1 MAVSPGQAIAN
12 ARRTKTFEEGKCL
25 VFVREMFGVA
35 ARDPS
40 AAAAWRLTKFKHPV
54 RSGAQTPRGAP
65 VYWIG
70 GSEGNGHIA
79 IATGNGNCWSSDAGG
94 SGIVAKVNID
104 ELTERWSA
112 LRFQGWAEDV
122 NGVRVFDAADAK
134 KRHGTALKK
143 ADKVALRK
151 LAPVDVPDVRAVQRA
166 LKRRMPAHTGDLVPD
181 GCFGPLTQQ
190 AYARWQRRCGFRGD
204 AADGIPGRTSLQR
217 LGFQVQGK

>member
-12 ARRTKTFEEGKCL
+12 ARKTKTFDEGRCL
-25 VFVREMFGVA
+25 VFVRTMFGVA

-40 AAAAWRLTKFKHPV
+40 ASAAWQLAKFKHPV

-65 VYWIG
+65 VYWTG

-104 ELTERWSA
+104 DLTERWSA
-112 LRFQGWAEDV
+112 LQFQGWAEDV

-134 KRHGTALKK
+134 RRGPGVEKG
-143 ADKVALRK
+143 DKVALHR
-151 LAPVDVPDVRAVQRA
+151 LIPVDVPDVRAVQRA
-166 LKRRMPAHTGDLVPD
+166 LKRRMPTLNRDLVSD
-181 GCFGPLTQQ
+181 GCFGPLTQA

-217 LGFQVQGK
+217 LGLQVQGK